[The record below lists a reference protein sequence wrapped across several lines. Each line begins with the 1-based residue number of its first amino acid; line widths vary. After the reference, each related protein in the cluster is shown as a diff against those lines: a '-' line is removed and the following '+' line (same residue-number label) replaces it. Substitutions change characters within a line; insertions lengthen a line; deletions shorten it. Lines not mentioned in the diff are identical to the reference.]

1 MKKFQLI
8 YVCQDLDECSIMISE
23 NDLEID
29 ETIPQDEYEK
39 ALLLKINETMILH
52 FGENPIQTGNLIR
65 KS

>member
-8 YVCQDLDECSIMISE
+8 YVCQELDECSIMISE

-52 FGENPIQTGNLIR
+52 FGENPIQSGNLIR

>member
-1 MKKFQLI
+1 
-8 YVCQDLDECSIMISE
+8 
-23 NDLEID
+23 LEID

-52 FGENPIQTGNLIR
+52 FGENPIQSGNLIR